1 MKKYKHTAVYKDE
14 SRLFYVAIF
23 SCVTVFS
30 LYMYFVSSSIVDVVM
45 RKQVDRE
52 LLTLGTTVGRLESE
66 YIEMQHMVSSNIASQ
81 RGFVTADK
89 KIFIDKTEETL
100 VLSRN

>member
-1 MKKYKHTAVYKDE
+1 MKKYKHRAVYKDE
-14 SRLFYVAIF
+14 SRLFYVALF
-23 SCVTVFS
+23 SCVAVFS
-30 LYMYFVSSSIVDVVM
+30 LYMYFVSASILDVVM

-52 LLTLGTTVGRLESE
+52 LLSMGTVVGQLESE

-89 KIFIDKTEETL
+89 KIFIDKAEDTL
-100 VLSRN
+100 VFSRN

>member
-1 MKKYKHTAVYKDE
+1 
-14 SRLFYVAIF
+14 
-23 SCVTVFS
+23 
-30 LYMYFVSSSIVDVVM
+30 M

-52 LLTLGTTVGRLESE
+52 LLTLSSTIGRLESE

-89 KIFIDKTEETL
+89 KIFIDKSKDTL